1 MKGQIDFKKRFG
13 NLLCSIQKQQFAK
26 NSFVDI
32 KEVKDKTAEG
42 LDKNLRGF
50 VQEHCKFFK
59 FEFRFDVEKFDIT
72 TDGAA
77 GEEIMKVWFLN

>member
-1 MKGQIDFKKRFG
+1 MAIYYVQYKSN
-13 NLLCSIQKQQFAK
+13 NLPKTV
-26 NSFVDI
+26 FVDI

-59 FEFRFDVEKFDIT
+59 FEFRFDVEKSCIT

-77 GEEIMKVWFLN
+77 GEEIMKAWFLN